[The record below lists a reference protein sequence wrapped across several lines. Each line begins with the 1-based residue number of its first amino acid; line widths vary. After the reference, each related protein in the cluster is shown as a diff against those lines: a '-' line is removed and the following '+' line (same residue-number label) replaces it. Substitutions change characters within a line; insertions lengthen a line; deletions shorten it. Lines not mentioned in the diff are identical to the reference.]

1 MGSISISTITWNIFL
16 GTGSA
21 DKMTAFKTGVMLFSA
36 AIIFITEFEQIKAD
50 PNPDVPAFK
59 AVEDRGFFSWIK
71 KTVDKIK
78 KHGIFGAV
86 KDVFKSLFT
95 TPKDENMEN
104 DNMICFWND
113 ERKRDE
119 RAKKE
124 QTYNKCRYWADMKY
138 SLFIF

>member
-1 MGSISISTITWNIFL
+1 MGSISISTLTYSWNIFL
-16 GTGSA
+16 RAGSA
-21 DKMTAFKTGVMLFSA
+21 DKMTAFKTGIMLFSV
-36 AIIFITEFEQIKAD
+36 AIIFMSEFEQIKAA

-59 AVEDRGFFSWIK
+59 PVEDRGFFSWIK

-78 KHGIFGAV
+78 KRGIFGAV

-119 RAKKE
+119 RAKKRANL
-124 QTYNKCRYWADMKY
+124 QQMQ
-138 SLFIF
+138 IFQA